1 MAKETKFN
9 FKSIKKND
17 VKTMLDVMKNNI
29 KISADEILVFECLGG
44 NLFFG
49 KLSGKFTIYE
59 EMKK

>member
-1 MAKETKFN
+1 MAKETKYN

-17 VKTMLDVMKNNI
+17 VKIVLDAMKNNI
-29 KISADEILVFECLGG
+29 KLAPDEILVFECLGG